1 MHWDIRLHLRRLRL
15 VKVEELLE
23 SQDEGDNG
31 KLQELDYLKSFFQKK
46 FRKSTHHFIRDLT
59 KASIIEMKN

>member
-1 MHWDIRLHLRRLRL
+1 